1 MAQLVGDGE
10 TLPYAPFARINDY
23 YGKDVVVYE

>member
-10 TLPYAPFARINDY
+10 TLPYAPLARINDY
-23 YGKDVVVYE
+23 YGKDFIVYE